1 MYRVLSQEEQD
12 DIIVAY
18 MLSQERDKYCH
29 ELNLARYNA
38 MERSANGDWGDRIN
52 KLKAETEVRL
62 AEVNS
67 VIAETEKQLPPRERL
82 EAAIIRLKSKE

>member
-29 ELNLARYNA
+29 ELNLARYAA
-38 MERSANGDWGDRIN
+38 MERSANGDWGDRIS

-67 VIAETEKQLPPRERL
+67 VIAETEKQLPPQERL